1 MTFDGHTYTP
11 NDELLAV
18 RASELLQ
25 KHYPGYIWAVNV
37 NSEKTGGV
45 MTIKNFSV
53 SYQFGMILHLEKL
66 DNKLKKVIIAGGE
79 LLERAKLK
87 RGLNKGF
94 KPDYVDGIPDKFQ
107 RTSHAR
113 NG

>member
-1 MTFDGHTYTP
+1 
-11 NDELLAV
+11 LAV

-53 SYQFGMILHLEKL
+53 SYQWGMILHLDKL
-66 DNKLKKVIIAGGE
+66 DAKLKKVVRAGGE
-79 LLERAKLK
+79 LLERGRMA
-87 RGLNKGF
+87 RGLRKDL
-94 KPDYVDGIPDKFQ
+94 KAAHVDGIPDKFQ
-107 RTSHAR
+107 RNQHAR